1 MCVVARMNSF
11 SADDLRAEICS
22 FLSSVL
28 GRDISPCD
36 ELKAKGL
43 DSIAFLELVIFIEK
57 RLKIPLPLDLLT
69 AAPLTTVDALIAHLL
84 SIEPSLQRP
93 LR

>member
-1 MCVVARMNSF
+1 MNSL

-22 FLSSVL
+22 FLSSML
-28 GRDISPCD
+28 GREISPRD
-36 ELKAKGL
+36 DLKANGL

-69 AAPLTTVDALIAHLL
+69 AAPLTTVDALIAHLR
-84 SIEPSLQRP
+84 SIETTLQRM
-93 LR
+93 